1 MFFYSKATG
10 WGSKLVRRV
19 GPWMSYLSGG
29 VYPAK
34 LWDGTLKKQDIKGPG
49 IEGLEVRVLTSL
61 HARAQGSENA
71 LPSPG
76 LGFRV

>member
-1 MFFYSKATG
+1 
-10 WGSKLVRRV
+10 
-19 GPWMSYLSGG
+19 MSYLFLGI
-29 VYPAK
+29 YTAK
-34 LWDGTLKKQDIKGPG
+34 LWDGTLKKQDIKGPR
-49 IEGLEVRVLTSL
+49 IEGLEVRASTSL